1 MSKII
6 ITTLLALI
14 VAPTAIAEDT
24 VTYKFPIVQQQFP
37 DLQKTVKAP
46 TIVWQTKKNEDSVD
60 DGRNQNHIISPLFY
74 YQEVQKKEK

>member
-6 ITTLLALI
+6 ITTLFALI
-14 VAPTAIAEDT
+14 VAPTAAAEDT

-46 TIVWQTKKNEDSVD
+46 TIVWQTKE
-60 DGRNQNHIISPLFY
+60 NQTEAKEENQSHIISPLFY
-74 YQEVQKKEK
+74 YQEVVKKSK